1 MLPCVWDRHLVLAFM
16 NGQTIIAIEF
26 NCQAEF
32 CFQMAFIF
40 YDSIGIHLEA
50 RLILNQMV
58 CQIIQILQLRLKSSC

>member
-1 MLPCVWDRHLVLAFM
+1 M

-40 YDSIGIHLEA
+40 CDAIDIRLEA

-58 CQIIQILQLRLKSSC
+58 CQIIQILGILLKSIC